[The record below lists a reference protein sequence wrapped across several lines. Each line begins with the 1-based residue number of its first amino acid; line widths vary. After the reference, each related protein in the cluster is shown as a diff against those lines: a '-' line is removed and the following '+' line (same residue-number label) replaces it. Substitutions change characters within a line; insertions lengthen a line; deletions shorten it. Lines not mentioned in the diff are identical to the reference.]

1 MTSPFASLPLPRPL
15 FVGLLGFAL
24 ASGCAG
30 KSEEGLESAKDM
42 QQQVLERELPEQNLT
57 VQEVDLDVDG
67 TVDVYNYYR
76 KRSSDRLLVRKE
88 VDLNRDGKVDLIS
101 FFDEDGRLKKEQMDS
116 DYDGH
121 FDWTDHYQE
130 GKRVMSEYDTE
141 TDGRPNVFKYYD
153 STGGSTVLSRKER
166 DTDGDGKID
175 VWERFDKDG
184 NVIRTGQDTDG
195 DGKMDTRSE

>member
-1 MTSPFASLPLPRPL
+1 MTPRTRALSPLLAIGL
-15 FVGLLGFAL
+15 VGAL
-24 ASGCAG
+24 MGGCKAN
-30 KSEEGLESAKDM
+30 KPEELESTRDM
-42 QQQVLERELPEQNLT
+42 KQQILEREDPESGL
-57 VQEVDLDVDG
+57 VLQEVDLDVDG
-67 TVDVYNYYR
+67 QVDVYNYYR
-76 KRSSDRLLVRKE
+76 KRSNDRLLVRKE
-88 VDLNRDGKVDLIS
+88 VDLNDDGKVDLIS
-101 FFDEDGRLKKEQMDS
+101 FFDDEGRLKKEQMDS

-153 STGGSTVLSRKER
+153 SSSGTSVLSRKER

>member
-1 MTSPFASLPLPRPL
+1 MRPL
-15 FVGLLGFAL
+15 TFPSFPTLLVLGATGLALVG
-24 ASGCAG
+24 C
-30 KSEEGLESAKDM
+30 KPKPEELESTKDM
-42 QQQVLERELPEQNLT
+42 KEQVLEREDPASGLV

-76 KRSSDRLLVRKE
+76 KRSNDRLLVRKE
-88 VDLNRDGKVDLIS
+88 LDLNRDGKVDLIS
-101 FFDEDGRLKKEQMDS
+101 LFDDDGLLKKEQMDS

-153 STGGSTVLSRKER
+153 SSSGKSVLSRKER

-175 VWERFDKDG
+175 VWERFDADG
-184 NVIRTGQDTDG
+184 KVIRTGQDTDG

>member
-1 MTSPFASLPLPRPL
+1 MSSLFRPSVHTL
-15 FVGLLGFAL
+15 VAMSVVGLALG
-24 ASGCAG
+24 GCKPKPTG
-30 KSEEGLESAKDM
+30 VEGAKDM
-42 QQQVLERELPEQNLT
+42 KELVLEREEPESGLV

-67 TVDVYNYYR
+67 NVDVYNYYR

-101 FFDEDGRLKKEQMDS
+101 FFDDDGRLKKEQMDS

-153 STGGSTVLSRKER
+153 SSSGTSVLSRKER
-166 DTDGDGKID
+166 DTDGDGQID
-175 VWERFDKDG
+175 VWERFDAEG

>member
-1 MTSPFASLPLPRPL
+1 MSSPLRTLPL
-15 FVGLLGFAL
+15 LLGL
-24 ASGCAG
+24 AAVATGCA
-30 KSEEGLESAKDM
+30 KKPDSGLESTKDM
-42 QQQVLERELPEQNLT
+42 QERVLERELPEQGLT
-57 VQEVDLDVDG
+57 LQEVDLDIDG
-67 TVDVYNYYR
+67 NVDVYNYYR
-76 KRSSDRLLVRKE
+76 KRSNDRLLVRKE
-88 VDLNRDGKVDLIS
+88 VDLNRDGKVDLITL
-101 FFDEDGRLKKEQMDS
+101 FDEDGRIKKEQIDS

-141 TDGRPNVFKYYD
+141 TDGVPNVFKYYD
-153 STGGSTVLSRKER
+153 SASGKTVVSRKER